1 MKKFWIFYLLL
12 LLFSSKANAQT
23 LGRVT
28 FSSGGTT
35 LSNQLPASFGEV
47 FVGGSGQMTM
57 GSQQNSGSGTIS
69 AKAPNSLLAVNLF
82 PNPTTGNLNVY
93 LTDTPLSQGF
103 VNVSAS
109 SGQIISTS
117 TFQGT
122 KFEINTMSLV
132 QGVYYLTISNEQG
145 TPIKTLSFVK
155 Q

>member
-1 MKKFWIFYLLL
+1 MKKNLILYLFS
-12 LLFSSKANAQT
+12 LLFGSQISAQT

-28 FSSGGTT
+28 FSSGGTS

-69 AKAPNSLLAVNLF
+69 TKEIHSPLRVTLF
-82 PNPTTGNLNVY
+82 PNPTTGTLNVY
-93 LTDTPLSQGF
+93 LTDTATSQGF

-117 TFQGT
+117 TFQNT
-122 KFEINTMSLV
+122 NFEINTMSLV
-132 QGVYYLTISNEQG
+132 QGVYFLTISNEQG
-145 TPIKTLSFVK
+145 SPIKTISFVK